1 MGWFRLPVVYRL
13 GDGGWCCMVLFCLVI
28 SGGCLGGVMV
38 LGYEFLCHDVGLGYG
53 VCCWWVC
60 YCY

>member
-28 SGGCLGGVMV
+28 SGGCLGGLMV
-38 LGYEFLCHDVGLGYG
+38 LGYEFLFHDVGLG
-53 VCCWWVC
+53 
-60 YCY
+60 

>member
-1 MGWFRLPVVYRL
+1 
-13 GDGGWCCMVLFCLVI
+13 MVLFCLVI
-28 SGGCLGGVMV
+28 SGGCHGGLMV